1 MKKHALIIML
11 TSLFFACTKD
21 ELIDDKS
28 ILIGKWKWAYTEHSY
43 GWCDYNPKF
52 NTINTA
58 NDSNIYGVDFLE
70 KGKVVFYK
78 NEKVIERGRVV
89 FEYFEMIGVNDFI
102 FYFNLNDESDQ
113 GISGSGNKD
122 TLRITYPYVEEDPNC
137 ENYLNFFVRE

>member
-1 MKKHALIIML
+1 L
-11 TSLFFACTKD
+11 ACTKD